1 LFRKE
6 TDGDWVTMGV
16 LYYKAPH
23 KSSSSGNEFSVW
35 KLTDLRHSAQTDESR
50 SHQIKL
56 DYLEN
61 YHAVQPVLRI
71 RGSETFGRI
80 RIRSGTEINVLD
92 PDSNPDPKLYN
103 LYCTVLYNLGCW
115 VRIC

>member
-1 LFRKE
+1 VFRKE

-50 SHQIKL
+50 SHQKKL
-56 DYLEN
+56 DYIVH
-61 YHAVQPVLRI
+61 YHAVQPLLLDQHLFYENLDLSFVRMWLY
-71 RGSETFGRI
+71 GSKSTI
-80 RIRSGTEINVLD
+80 
-92 PDSNPDPKLYN
+92 KY
-103 LYCTVLYNLGCW
+103 
-115 VRIC
+115 